1 MYGSIN
7 SNILKIQQRK
17 IGRIFSR
24 WKWRSFSIWKMYFII
39 CASYWK
45 KIYKMITIDSFLS
58 RNRKLWS
65 LHIDFVFQI
74 QMILEIE
81 KCVNGNFSRE
91 KKIWVDRLFTE
102 NFSNEVFQ
110 YLLVND
116 QFCVQNWV
124 VDFGKC
130 REINAVFCWF
140 INSIHRIFILQSNS
154 IPNICWDYEN
164 CIQ

>member
-91 KKIWVDRLFTE
+91 KKNMSRQTIYWEFLKWSLPIFTCEWPILCSELSCRLWYMSRNKCCF
-102 NFSNEVFQ
+102 
-110 YLLVND
+110 LLIY
-116 QFCVQNWV
+116 
-124 VDFGKC
+124 K
-130 REINAVFCWF
+130 
-140 INSIHRIFILQSNS
+140 
-154 IPNICWDYEN
+154 
-164 CIQ
+164 